1 MKEKEDYKKGESL
14 LERCDVIQKIG
25 VYCYEVEISCHNMDG
40 VISEKTEEL
49 IIIGNN
55 KESIDESTEDSDSE
69 EMGYLKSK
77 EYTLKKSFV
86 MISDE
91 VMERFGLSKSKI
103 DEILGGVNLELDNW
117 DLRGKEYFSDCFIS
131 IQELREKRRV
141 DSEPFDAEEIISKI
155 ASEYTLTPKRKKS
168 LIKSIEKLV

>member
-14 LERCDVIQKIG
+14 LERCGAIRKIG
-25 VYCYEVEISCHNMDG
+25 VYCYEVEVSCHNMDG

-55 KESIDESTEDSDSE
+55 KESIEESTEDSDSE

-91 VMERFGLSKSKI
+91 VMERFGLGKSEI
-103 DEILGGVNLELDNW
+103 DKILGGENLELDKW
-117 DLRGKEYFSDCFIS
+117 DLRGTEYFSDCFIP
-131 IQELREKRRV
+131 IKKLREKRRI

-155 ASEYTLTPKRKKS
+155 ASEYPLTPKRKES
-168 LIKSIEKLV
+168 LIKSIEKL